1 MVSIRDWLVLERL
14 YKENRHVP
22 YKKPEVVKSNSFQLD
37 TAKNIT
43 LAEYDPS
50 AQGLIT
56 AHRLRDY
63 RRKHFTLVLLP
74 DIEIEID
81 AYTAPLEVTDGRLL

>member
-1 MVSIRDWLVLERL
+1 MGIKDWAVLLDKR
-14 YKENRHVP
+14 YVDMRHKP
-22 YKKPEVVKSNSFQLD
+22 YQPPKVEASKSFQLP
-37 TAKNIT
+37 TARDIT

-56 AHRLRDY
+56 AHRIRDY

-81 AYTAPLEVTDGRLL
+81 AYTAPMEVVEGAIL